1 VSDCEHAWEKIGDTT
16 FTGPTWCH
24 VSDVLY
30 CCRCKR
36 YASRVAN
43 YLHFRPRL
51 PAADLESVRAEE
63 TAARR
68 KLIAD
73 HRDALGASEVGS

>member
-1 VSDCEHAWEKIGDTT
+1 MSDCEHAWEKIGDTT

-36 YASRVAN
+36 YASRFAN

-51 PAADLESVRAEE
+51 PAA
-63 TAARR
+63 
-68 KLIAD
+68 
-73 HRDALGASEVGS
+73 